1 MAKTTI
7 KKTPYD
13 VGRQMVKQGLMTE
26 ESFRT
31 GIENGLIAGVRE
43 KESYRLKG
51 VREKITVNFP
61 TPSVTLPK
69 KMTLNDLDSEDR
81 TIVERYKSALAD
93 AIRETYHSLRDEY
106 AEKVTVTY

>member
-1 MAKTTI
+1 MGKTTI

-13 VGRQMVKQGLMTE
+13 IGRQMVKQGLMTE
-26 ESFRT
+26 ESFRA

-69 KMTLNDLDSEDR
+69 KMTLKDLDSTDR
-81 TIVERYKSALAD
+81 TIVEEYKSALAD
-93 AIRETYHSLRDEY
+93 AIRDIYISLRDRY
-106 AEKVTVTY
+106 AEKVTVQY